1 MSGTN
6 QSQAA
11 GAVPDSDPG
20 LAAVASAY
28 QRFEPRSYLLNNYA
42 PPRGDLSCPDGV
54 GPWKLRCLAQTF
66 ATGERG
72 GKKTSGNQRGSTR
85 EPKVKL
91 RGKTEEGQ
99 ERSHERRDTT
109 RGVQSRELSE
119 LRGEVGQAEPWGQAE
134 ERRCQASEISPNLIL
149 TGRQSLWLRNLS
161 LREVKFI
168 SQGKSADA
176 GARTQTLVCLTP
188 ELVLFPDR
196 EPLNTRRKSREG
208 AKKQEREAVT
218 EAGGCRPSARAR
230 FLCPPR

>member
-1 MSGTN
+1 M
-6 QSQAA
+6 
-11 GAVPDSDPG
+11 PDSDPG
-20 LAAVASAY
+20 LVAVASAY
-28 QRFEPRSYLLNNYA
+28 QRFEPRSYLRNNYA

-66 ATGERG
+66 ATGERAETRQ
-72 GKKTSGNQRGSTR
+72 KVIEGNQRGSTG

-91 RGKTEEGQ
+91 RAETEEGQ
-99 ERSHERRDTT
+99 EPSRERRDTR
-109 RGVQSRELSE
+109 RGVRSGGLSE
-119 LRGEVGQAEPWGQAE
+119 LGGEVGRAEHWGQAG
-134 ERRCQASEISPNLIL
+134 ERRCQAPEISPNLIL
-149 TGRQSLWLRNLS
+149 TSRQSLWLWNLS

-188 ELVLFPDR
+188 GLVLFPDR
-196 EPLNTRRKSREG
+196 DPLHTRRKNREG

-218 EAGGCRPSARAR
+218 EAGGCRPSTRAR